1 VKKLLA
7 LVLIPGIIMAG
18 LFVLW
23 GDQFE
28 AALNQDAF
36 IKEYGQSSDAWLIA
50 LGLMISDLFLPIPA
64 SGIMAAIGNIY
75 GIGIGLLINFFAF
88 FGAGMLAYIIAR
100 AFSSKGAQWL
110 CSAEELE
117 TYKAFFDKW
126 GGHSIIISRLFPILP
141 EVTSLLAGFSK
152 MNFKSY
158 TTSLFLGTL
167 PVCAFYTWLGHS
179 TKEEPFWGII
189 AAVSLPL
196 ILWFIFNRYIKLNDI
211 NNK

>member
-1 VKKLLA
+1 MKKLLA

-18 LFVLW
+18 LFILW

-28 AALNQDAF
+28 ASLNQQAF
-36 IKEYGQSSDAWLIA
+36 VKEYGQSSNAWLVA
-50 LGLMISDLFLPIPA
+50 FSLMISDLFLPVPA
-64 SGIMAAIGNIY
+64 SGIMAAIGSIY
-75 GIGIGLLINFFAF
+75 GLGIGLMINFIAF
-88 FGAGMLAYIIAR
+88 FGAGMLAYLLAR
-100 AFSSKGAQWL
+100 VFSSKGARWI
-110 CSAEELE
+110 CSEEELE
-117 TYKAFFDKW
+117 TYKIFFDKW
-126 GGHSIIISRLFPILP
+126 GGHAIIISRLFPILP

-158 TTSLFLGTL
+158 SSSLFLGTL
-167 PVCAFYTWLGHS
+167 PVCVFYTWLGHS

-196 ILWFIFNRYIKLNDI
+196 ILWIFFNKYIKFLDI